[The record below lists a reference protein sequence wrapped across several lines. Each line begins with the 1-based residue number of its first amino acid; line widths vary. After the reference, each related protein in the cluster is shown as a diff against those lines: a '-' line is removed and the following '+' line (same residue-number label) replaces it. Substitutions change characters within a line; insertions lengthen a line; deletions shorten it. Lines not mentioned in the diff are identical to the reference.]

1 MGSGVRT
8 PAASGGVGI
17 LGWVAQDVLC
27 PPTGSGWERGGDE
40 EVISAGGG
48 ARGED
53 REREVGRA
61 GCGAATAG
69 MSSGEVSGER
79 SRLVSRHCL
88 KRSA

>member
-1 MGSGVRT
+1 M
-8 PAASGGVGI
+8 
-17 LGWVAQDVLC
+17 GWVAQDVLS

-53 REREVGRA
+53 RERELGRA
-61 GCGAATAG
+61 GCRAATAG
-69 MSSGEVSGER
+69 MSGGEVSGER
-79 SRLVSRHCL
+79 SRLVSRRCL